1 MAKKGSLREKNYLK
15 NIIEKIENPVISP
28 PENSEVLERSDN
40 MIDKD
45 KVGGYSQWAKH
56 SGGKFSPTMPTATKL
71 DPGFYEL
78 GQGHEIGVYFEKKKM
93 TLDELY
99 YLPSEELQDMIE
111 DIEKFWKRKDKYKQY
126 NFIHKRGILLYG
138 EPGNGKS
145 GIIQLCTKYL
155 IEEMQGIVINISTG
169 DHLEFYQQIIGPFRE
184 IEPETPLI
192 VIFEDIDGIAG
203 EGIWTTSM
211 LLNLLDG
218 IKQIDNVVY
227 LATTN
232 YPEKLEERITNRPSR
247 FDRRYE
253 VTMPSVDVREVYI
266 KNKLSE
272 EELQEIDLKRWVRQ
286 TEGMSLSHL
295 RELVVSV
302 CAMGNTFEETISR
315 LNGLKVKPRIK
326 SKNKPVGFK
335 TEEE

>member
-1 MAKKGSLREKNYLK
+1 MRTTKEILENRL
-15 NIIEKIENPVISP
+15 IETET
-28 PENSEVLERSDN
+28 PEIAETPT
-40 MIDKD
+40 IKD

-56 SGGKFSPTMPTATKL
+56 SGGKFSPTMPTAEKL

-78 GQGHEIGVYFEKKKM
+78 GHSHEIGAYFEKKKM

-99 YLPSEELQDMIE
+99 YLPSDELQDMID
-111 DIEKFWKRKDKYKQY
+111 DIEKFWKRKHKYEEY
-126 NFIHKRGILLYG
+126 NFVHKRGILLYG

-169 DHLEFYQQIIGPFRE
+169 DHLEIYQKIIGPFRE

-192 VIFEDIDGIAG
+192 VILEDIDGIAG
-203 EGIWTTSM
+203 EGTWTTSM

-253 VTMPSVDVREVYI
+253 VTMPSEEVREVYI

-272 EELQEIDLKRWVRQ
+272 EELKEIDLRSWVRQ

-302 CAMGNTFEETISR
+302 CAMGNTFEETIAR

-326 SKNKPVGFK
+326 AKNKPVGFK
-335 TEEE
+335 NEA